1 MFDLRYHVASLTAV
15 FLALVIGILV
25 GVGISGRGFVTDA
38 ERDNFNRRLAA
49 FDEQLQEEELAVEEL
64 ELRQE
69 AAQEFVE
76 SAYPVLAERRLEGKN
91 VAVLVVGSYDE
102 TLNPLNSVREAVS
115 DADGSV
121 VRVRAVTAPIPM
133 GEIQGALLSDT
144 ETAEYAGEDGL
155 EDLGR
160 DLGRE
165 LAEGGETPL
174 WDLLTPDLVGQREG
188 SSEVE
193 VDGVVVVR
201 QVEPQQRE
209 TARFL
214 GGLYRGL
221 AGTGRPV
228 VGVEP
233 SRVLQSAVPAFAR
246 AGLSTVDGVD
256 TPLGALALIL
266 LLAGPERGDFG
277 IRDTAVDG
285 VLPALEPLPPVTT
298 GG

>member
-25 GVGISGRGFVTDA
+25 GVGMSGRGFVTDA
-38 ERDNFNRRLAA
+38 ERDNFNNRLAA
-49 FDEQLQEEELAVEEL
+49 LEEQLQEEELAVEDL

-76 SAYPVLAERRLEGKN
+76 SAYPVLAARRLEGEN

-102 TLNPLNSVREAVS
+102 SDGTLNRIREAVRS
-115 DADGSV
+115 ADGAL
-121 VRVRAVTAPIPM
+121 VRVRAVSVPIPIE
-133 GEIQGALLSDT
+133 EIESAVLSDADT
-144 ETAEYAGEDGL
+144 GEYVGEDEL
-155 EDLGR
+155 DDLGR
-160 DLGRE
+160 ALGSE
-165 LAEGGETPL
+165 LVEGGETPL
-174 WDLLTPDLVGQREG
+174 WDLLTPDLVGQRYG
-188 SSEVE
+188 SSVPEA
-193 VDGVVVVR
+193 DAVVVIR

-214 GGLYRGL
+214 DGLYRGL
-221 AGTGRPV
+221 SGTGRPA

-233 SRVLQSAVPAFAR
+233 TRVLQSAIPVFAR
-246 AGLSTVDGVD
+246 AGLSTVDGID

-266 LLAGPERGDFG
+266 LLAGSESGDYG

-285 VLPALEPLPPVTT
+285 VLPTLEPLPSADR
-298 GG
+298 G

>member
-38 ERDNFNRRLAA
+38 ERDNFNDRLAA
-49 FDEQLQEEELAVEEL
+49 LDEQLREEELAVEDL

-76 SAYPVLAERRLEGKN
+76 SAYPVLAERRLEGEN

-102 TLNPLNSVREAVS
+102 TLNRVREAVAA
-115 DADGSV
+115 ADGAL
-121 VRVRAVTAPIPM
+121 VRVRAVSVPIPT
-133 GEIQGALLSDT
+133 GEIQSALLSDADT
-144 ETAEYAGEDGL
+144 GEFVGED
-155 EDLGR
+155 ELG

-165 LAEGGETPL
+165 LGDELVEGGETPL

-193 VDGVVVVR
+193 VDAVVVIR
-201 QVEPQQRE
+201 QATPQQRE

-214 GGLYRGL
+214 AGLYRGL

-233 SRVLQSAVPAFAR
+233 TRVLQSAIPTFSR

-256 TPLGALALIL
+256 TPMGALALIL
-266 LLAGPERGDFG
+266 LLAGPDSGDFG

-285 VLPALEPLPPVTT
+285 VLPTLEPLPPATS
-298 GG
+298 G

>member
-49 FDEQLQEEELAVEEL
+49 LDEQLQEEELAVEDL

-76 SAYPVLAERRLEGKN
+76 SAYPVLAAGRLEDQN
-91 VAVLVVGSYDE
+91 VVVLVVGSYDE
-102 TLNPLNSVREAVS
+102 STLNRVREAVG
-115 DADGSV
+115 DADGDLI
-121 VRVRAVTAPIPM
+121 RVRAITVPIPDE
-133 GEIQGALLSDT
+133 EIQSALLSDADT
-144 ETAEYAGEDGL
+144 GEYVGEDEL
-155 EDLGR
+155 DDLGR

-165 LAEGGETPL
+165 FVEGGETPL

-188 SSEVE
+188 SSLPEADAVI
-193 VDGVVVVR
+193 VIR
-201 QVEPQQRE
+201 QAAPQQRG
-209 TARFL
+209 TARL
-214 GGLYRGL
+214 LAGLYRGL
-221 AGTGRPV
+221 ASTGRPT

-233 SRVLQSAVPAFAR
+233 TRVLQSAIPVFAR
-246 AGLSTVDGVD
+246 AGLSTVDGID

-266 LLAGPERGDFG
+266 LLAGPESGDFG

-285 VLPALEPLPPVTT
+285 VLPTLEPLPPATT
-298 GG
+298 SG

>member
-15 FLALVIGILV
+15 FLAHVIGILV

-38 ERDNFNRRLAA
+38 ERDNFNDRLAA
-49 FDEQLQEEELAVEEL
+49 LDEQLREEELAVEDL

-76 SAYPVLAERRLEGKN
+76 SAYPVLAERRLEGEN

-102 TLNPLNSVREAVS
+102 TLNRVREAVAA
-115 DADGSV
+115 ADGAL
-121 VRVRAVTAPIPM
+121 VRVRAVSVPIPT
-133 GEIQGALLSDT
+133 GEIQSALLSDADT
-144 ETAEYAGEDGL
+144 GEFVGED
-155 EDLGR
+155 ELG

-165 LAEGGETPL
+165 LGDELVEGGETPL

-193 VDGVVVVR
+193 VDAVVVIR
-201 QVEPQQRE
+201 QATPQQRE

-214 GGLYRGL
+214 AGLYRGL

-233 SRVLQSAVPAFAR
+233 TRVLQSAIPTFSR

-256 TPLGALALIL
+256 TPMGALALIL
-266 LLAGPERGDFG
+266 LLAGPDSGDFG

-285 VLPALEPLPPVTT
+285 VLPTLEPLPPATS
-298 GG
+298 G

>member
-49 FDEQLQEEELAVEEL
+49 LDEQLQEEELAVEDL

-102 TLNPLNSVREAVS
+102 TLNQVRQAVAA
-115 DADGSV
+115 ADGAL
-121 VRVRAVTAPIPM
+121 VRVRAVTVPIPTD
-133 GEIQGALLSDT
+133 EIQSALLSDADT
-144 ETAEYAGEDGL
+144 GEYAGADE
-155 EDLGR
+155 LG

-165 LAEGGETPL
+165 LGDELVDGGETPL

-188 SSEVE
+188 SSDVE
-193 VDGVVVVR
+193 ADAVVVIR
-201 QVEPQQRE
+201 QAEPQQRE

-214 GGLYRGL
+214 AGLYRGL

-233 SRVLQSAVPAFAR
+233 TRVLQSAIPMFSR
-246 AGLSTVDGVD
+246 AGLSTVDGID
-256 TPLGALALIL
+256 TPLGSLALTL

-277 IRDTAVDG
+277 TRDTAVDG
-285 VLPALEPLPPVTT
+285 VLPTLEPLPPAPAS
-298 GG
+298 G

>member
-49 FDEQLQEEELAVEEL
+49 LDEQLQEEELAVEDL

-76 SAYPVLAERRLEGKN
+76 GAYPALAAGRLEGKN
-91 VAVLVVGSYDE
+91 IAVLVVGSYDE
-102 TLNPLNSVREAVS
+102 TLNRVREAV
-115 DADGSV
+115 AAANGSL
-121 VRVRAVTAPIPM
+121 VRVRAVSVPIRTEELQN
-133 GEIQGALLSDT
+133 GLLSDADT
-144 ETAEYAGEDGL
+144 GEYVGRDELD
-155 EDLGR
+155 DLGR

-165 LAEGGETPL
+165 LVEGGETPL

-188 SSEVE
+188 SSLPE
-193 VDGVVVVR
+193 VDAVVVIRPAV
-201 QVEPQQRE
+201 PQQRE

-214 GGLYRGL
+214 SGLYRGL
-221 AGTGRPV
+221 ASAGVPA

-233 SRVLQSAVPAFAR
+233 TRVLQIAIPVFSR

-256 TPLGALALIL
+256 TPLGALASIV
-266 LLAGPERGDFG
+266 LLAGPESGDFG

-285 VLPALEPLPPVTT
+285 VLPTLEPLPPTT
-298 GG
+298 TSG

>member
-25 GVGISGRGFVTDA
+25 GVGMSGRGFVTDA
-38 ERDNFNRRLAA
+38 ERDNFNRRLSAL
-49 FDEQLQEEELAVEEL
+49 DEQLQEEELVGQDL

-69 AAQEFVE
+69 AAQELVE
-76 SAYPVLAERRLEGKN
+76 SAYPVLAEGRLEGKN
-91 VAVLVVGSYDE
+91 IAVLVVGSYDE
-102 TLNPLNSVREAVS
+102 TLNHVREAIA
-115 DADGSV
+115 DADGTLA
-121 VRVRAVTAPIPM
+121 RVRAVSVPIPNE
-133 GEIQGALLSDT
+133 EIQGALLSDE
-144 ETAEYAGEDGL
+144 ETADYVGEDELGM
-155 EDLGR
+155 LGR

-165 LAEGGETPL
+165 LVEGGETPL

-193 VDGVVVVR
+193 VDGVVVIR
-201 QVEPQQRE
+201 QAEPQQHE

-214 GGLYRGL
+214 AGLYRGL
-221 AGTGRPV
+221 AGTGAPV
-228 VGVEP
+228 VGVE
-233 SRVLQSAVPAFAR
+233 STRVLQSSIPVLAR

-277 IRDTAVDG
+277 IRDTAADG
-285 VLPALEPLPPVTT
+285 VLPRLEPLPPSTT
-298 GG
+298 GE

>member
-1 MFDLRYHVASLTAV
+1 VFDLRYHVASLTAV

-38 ERDNFNRRLAA
+38 ERDNFNDRLAA
-49 FDEQLQEEELAVEEL
+49 LDGQLQEEELAVEDL

-69 AAQEFVE
+69 AAQDFVE
-76 SAYPVLAERRLEGKN
+76 SAYPVLADRRLEGMN
-91 VAVLVVGSYDE
+91 VAVLVIGSFDS
-102 TLNPLNSVREAVS
+102 TFDAVEAAVD
-115 DADGSV
+115 DADGDL
-121 VRVRAVTAPIPM
+121 VRVRAVSVPIAAE
-133 GEIQGALLSDT
+133 EIQGTLSSDADT
-144 ETAEYAGEDGL
+144 GEYVGADELD
-155 EDLGR
+155 

-165 LAEGGETPL
+165 LGNELVEGGETPL
-174 WDLLTPDLVGQREG
+174 WDLLTPDLVGQRRG

-193 VDGVVVVR
+193 VDAVVVIR
-201 QVEPQQRE
+201 QAEPQQRQ

-214 GGLYRGL
+214 AGLYRGVE
-221 AGTGRPV
+221 GTGVPA

-233 SRVLQSAVPAFAR
+233 TRVRQSAIPVFSR

-266 LLAGPERGDFG
+266 VLAGPESGDFG

-285 VLPALEPLPPVTT
+285 VLPTLEPLPPTT
-298 GG
+298 SG

>member
-49 FDEQLQEEELAVEEL
+49 LDEQLQEEELAVEDL

-69 AAQEFVE
+69 AAQELVE
-76 SAYPVLAERRLEGKN
+76 SAYPVLAAGRLEGKN
-91 VAVLVVGSYDE
+91 VVVLVVGSYDE
-102 TLNPLNSVREAVS
+102 ATLSRVRAAIA
-115 DADGSV
+115 DADGNLI
-121 VRVRAVTAPIPM
+121 RVRALTVPIPTE
-133 GEIQGALLSDT
+133 EIQSALLSDAGT
-144 ETAEYAGEDGL
+144 GEYVGADELG
-155 EDLGR
+155 DLGR

-165 LAEGGETPL
+165 FVEGGETPL

-188 SSEVE
+188 SSLPEA
-193 VDGVVVVR
+193 DAVVVIR
-201 QVEPQQRE
+201 QAAPQQRE

-221 AGTGRPV
+221 AGSERPA

-233 SRVLQSAVPAFAR
+233 TRVLQSAIPVFSR
-246 AGLSTVDGVD
+246 AGLSTVDGID
-256 TPLGALALIL
+256 TPLGALASIL
-266 LLAGPERGDFG
+266 LLAGPETGDFG

-285 VLPALEPLPPVTT
+285 VLPTLEPLPPATT
-298 GG
+298 SG

>member
-49 FDEQLQEEELAVEEL
+49 LDERLLAEELAVEDL

-76 SAYPVLAERRLEGKN
+76 SAYPVLAERRLEGEN

-102 TLNPLNSVREAVS
+102 TLNRVREAVAA
-115 DADGSV
+115 ADGAL
-121 VRVRAVTAPIPM
+121 VRVRAVSVPIRTE
-133 GEIQGALLSDT
+133 EIQSALLSDADT
-144 ETAEYAGEDGL
+144 GEYVGED
-155 EDLGR
+155 ELGN
-160 DLGRE
+160 LGRE
-165 LAEGGETPL
+165 LGDELVEGGETPL

-193 VDGVVVVR
+193 VDAVVVIR
-201 QVEPQQRE
+201 QAEPQQRE

-214 GGLYRGL
+214 AGLYRGL
-221 AGTGRPV
+221 TATGRPV

-233 SRVLQSAVPAFAR
+233 TRVLQSAIPGFSR

-266 LLAGPERGDFG
+266 LLAGPESGDFG

-285 VLPALEPLPPVTT
+285 VLPTLEPLPPATT
-298 GG
+298 SG

>member
-38 ERDNFNRRLAA
+38 ERDNFNDRLAA
-49 FDEQLQEEELAVEEL
+49 LDEQLREEELAVEDL

-76 SAYPVLAERRLEGKN
+76 SAYPVLAERRLEGEN

-102 TLNPLNSVREAVS
+102 TLNRVREAVAA
-115 DADGSV
+115 ADGAL
-121 VRVRAVTAPIPM
+121 VRVRAVSVPIPT
-133 GEIQGALLSDT
+133 GEIQSALLSDADT
-144 ETAEYAGEDGL
+144 GEFVGED
-155 EDLGR
+155 ELG

-165 LAEGGETPL
+165 LGDEIVEGGETPL

-193 VDGVVVVR
+193 VDAVVVIR
-201 QVEPQQRE
+201 QATPQQRE

-214 GGLYRGL
+214 AGLYRGL

-233 SRVLQSAVPAFAR
+233 TRVLQSAIPTFSR

-256 TPLGALALIL
+256 TPMGALALIL
-266 LLAGPERGDFG
+266 LLAGPDSGDFG

-285 VLPALEPLPPVTT
+285 VLPTLEPLPPATS
-298 GG
+298 G

>member
-38 ERDNFNRRLAA
+38 ERDNFNDRLAA
-49 FDEQLQEEELAVEEL
+49 LDEQLQEEELAVEDL
-64 ELRQE
+64 ELRQD

-76 SAYPVLAERRLEGKN
+76 GAYPVLAAGRLEGKN

-102 TLNPLNSVREAVS
+102 TLNRVREAVAA
-115 DADGSV
+115 ADGAL
-121 VRVRAVTAPIPM
+121 VRVRAVSVPIPTE
-133 GEIQGALLSDT
+133 EIQSALLSDEDT
-144 ETAEYAGEDGL
+144 GEYVGL
-155 EDLGR
+155 DELDDLGR

-165 LAEGGETPL
+165 FVEGGETPL
-174 WDLLTPDLVGQREG
+174 WDLLTPVIVGQREG
-188 SSEVE
+188 SSSPEA
-193 VDGVVVVR
+193 DAVVVIR
-201 QVEPQQRE
+201 QAEPQQRE

-214 GGLYRGL
+214 AGLYRGVVS
-221 AGTGRPV
+221 TGKPA

-233 SRVLQSAVPAFAR
+233 TRVLQSARPVLSR

-256 TPLGALALIL
+256 TPLGGLALTL
-266 LLAGPERGDFG
+266 LLAGAESGDFG

-285 VLPALEPLPPVTT
+285 VLPTVEPLPPATT
-298 GG
+298 SE